1 MSIIRQRKQ
10 KIRHFREP
18 KPGDVYLDAVS
29 RGDTAAIE
37 DYLNRRGRPEYTDCK
52 GQTALHIAI
61 QHQQYGILAHL
72 IRLFDSGRLDQRD
85 MFGLSARG
93 VAQQLQDEKAVEI
106 INNYLYELQTSP
118 YVNKNY
124 SFKKPLKRTKKAS
137 LKTLSDK
144 KSLSNKKSLS
154 KNNSWN
160 MMSYFPEKR
169 PSIKRQPI
177 VYRNENK
184 KEVYVQE
191 KQKTRKKVPRITVQ
205 HQNK

>member
-29 RGDTAAIE
+29 CGDTAAIE

-61 QHQQYGILAHL
+61 KYQHYGILTHL
-72 IRLFDSGRLDQRD
+72 IRLFDSEQIDQRD
-85 MFGLSARG
+85 MYGLSPR
-93 VAQQLQDEKAVEI
+93 QLAEKLGDNKAAEI
-106 INNYLYELQTSP
+106 IRNYLSILQVSP

-124 SFKKPLKRTKKAS
+124 SFKKPVKRTKKAS
-137 LKTLSDK
+137 LKT
-144 KSLSNKKSLS
+144 LSNKKSLS

-169 PSIKRQPI
+169 PSVKRQPI
-177 VYRNENK
+177 IYRNENK

-191 KQKTRKKVPRITVQ
+191 KRKTHKKVPRITVQ
-205 HQNK
+205 YQNK